1 MKSTIQKTLLLALM
15 CTIFTSC
22 NKKYKNEISLKEE
35 QIGMLE
41 DQLKFIKESN
51 AGLLSQMEVLSIVST
66 SGAKSI
72 EKSLDNITSQNNY
85 IQGLTSKIQA
95 KDSINL
101 SLVMNLKRSLAD
113 VNDEDID
120 VEVRGGV
127 VYVSIADRLLFRS
140 GSTRV
145 NSAAKEIVGKIAT
158 VINDHNNID
167 VMVEGHTDNVP
178 MNTEGIE
185 DNWDLSVKRATTIVR
200 MLQNDHYVDPARLTA
215 AGRSE
220 YAPKGDNESSSGRS
234 MNRRTEIV
242 IQPSL
247 DEFFRL
253 MEGEQLVN

>member
-1 MKSTIQKTLLLALM
+1 MKLVKKVMFLGMIS
-15 CTIFTSC
+15 IFLTSC
-22 NKKYKNEISLKEE
+22 NKKYKDEIALKEE
-35 QIGMLE
+35 QITMLE
-41 DQLKFIKESN
+41 DQMKFIKESN
-51 AGLLSQMEVLSIVST
+51 AGLLKQMEVLSIVSE

-85 IQGLTSKIQA
+85 IKGLTSKIQT

-101 SLVMNLKRSLAD
+101 SLV
-113 VNDEDID
+113 ID

-158 VINDHNNID
+158 VINDHKNIN
-167 VMVEGHTDNVP
+167 VMVEGHTDNIP
-178 MNTEGIE
+178 MNSDGIE
-185 DNWDLSVKRATTIVR
+185 DNWDLSVKRATSIVR
-200 MLQNDHYVDPARLTA
+200 LLQEDHYVDPARLTA

-220 YAPKGDNESSSGRS
+220 YAPKGDNETASGRS

-247 DEFFRL
+247 DEFFKL

>member
-1 MKSTIQKTLLLALM
+1 MNLMKNVLILLIACVML
-15 CTIFTSC
+15 TGC
-22 NKKYKNEISLKEE
+22 NKKYKDEIALKAEKIE
-35 QIGMLE
+35 MLE
-41 DQLKFIKESN
+41 GQLDESRTLLIK
-51 AGLLSQMEVLSIVST
+51 QMESMSIISE
-66 SGAKSI
+66 SGAKSM
-72 EKSLDNITSQNNY
+72 EKSIDQIASQNNY
-85 IQGLTSKIQA
+85 IKGLTSKIQA
-95 KDSINL
+95 KDSINI

-158 VINDHNNID
+158 VINDHKNIN

-178 MNTEGIE
+178 MNTGGIK
-185 DNWDLSVKRATTIVR
+185 DNWDLSVKRATAIVR
-200 MLQNDHYVDPARLTA
+200 ILQDDHYVDPARLTA

-220 YAPKGDNESSSGRS
+220 YAPKEDNETSAGRS

-247 DEFFRL
+247 DEFFQL

>member
-1 MKSTIQKTLLLALM
+1 MNFLEKMMLLLFIAA
-15 CTIFTSC
+15 TFSSC
-22 NKKYKNEISLKEE
+22 NKKYKDEIVLKDEQIKLMEE
-35 QIGMLE
+35 QMN
-41 DQLKFIKESN
+41 FIKESN
-51 AGLLSQMEVLSIVST
+51 AGLLKQMEVLSVVSQ

-72 EKSLDNITSQNNY
+72 EKSLENITSQNNY
-85 IQGLTSKIQA
+85 IQGLTSKIQV

-101 SLVMNLKRSLAD
+101 ALVMNLKRSLAD

-145 NSAAKEIVGKIAT
+145 NSAAKEVIGKIAT
-158 VINDHNNID
+158 VINDHKNIN

-178 MNTEGIE
+178 MNTDGIK
-185 DNWDLSVKRATTIVR
+185 DNWDLSVKRATAVVR
-200 MLQNDHYVDPARLTA
+200 VLQDDHYVDPARLTA

-220 YAPKGDNESSSGRS
+220 YAPKGENDSARGRS
-234 MNRRTEIV
+234 LNRRTEIV

-247 DEFFRL
+247 DEFFKL
-253 MEGEQLVN
+253 MEGPQLVN